1 MNEQPKPN
9 KKPFFYYAMIAMLIL
24 MLLNA
29 FVFPSLMTPRVTEVS
44 YDKFLDMLSGGQ
56 VTVVELQENERELY
70 FKAADENGAE
80 RIYSTGVFPDADL
93 QKRLSESGVTF
104 SAVAPQE
111 NSTLMNFLF
120 TWIFPTLILILPMV
134 LLWRMMQKRM
144 GDGSNMMSF
153 GMGKSNAK
161 MYVAAQTGKTFADV
175 AGQEEAKE
183 ALEEIVDFLHNPDK
197 YRSVGAVMPKGVL
210 LVGPP
215 GTGKTL
221 LAKAVAGEANVP
233 FFSIAGSEF
242 VEMFVGQG
250 AARVR
255 DLFKQAKEKAPCIVF
270 IDEIDTIGKKRDG
283 SGIAGNDE
291 REQTLNQLLSEM
303 DGFDGSSGVVILAAT
318 NRPETLDKALL
329 RPGRFDRRIGFR
341 DVKIE
346 KDRMLVNGMPVKLR
360 GACRH
365 DIHPTLGRTT
375 TAELDSLDV
384 ILFKR
389 SNMNFVRTS
398 HYPPTERFL
407 EYCDRYG
414 IYVESETAV
423 CFVDTYRQKNYA
435 PGKTQ
440 DSAEFTPR
448 YLSQCREM
456 VKSFRSHPSIL
467 FWSIGNE
474 SVYGTNFQQCWDWVK
489 ATDKTR
495 PVIFSYPGSVGEKKP
510 VYDIL
515 SMHYQDVNGNLNQ
528 WNRSTHGFQG
538 EGIPALFDEW
548 AHPACYTYATL
559 QEDPNIREFWGH
571 SIERMWSGLFDAP
584 GGLGGAIW
592 GYVDETFMLP
602 EPKVGTAFWKEFA
615 RTAKPEDYQGKC
627 VGYGEWGIVDVWR
640 REKPEFWATK
650 KAYSPV
656 RLMTTEVASFLSG
669 QRLLLPLYNRF
680 DHTDL
685 DEIKIRY
692 TYKGV
697 EKELP
702 APSIAPHQKG
712 LLVIPAEAWEEGE
725 LLSICFY
732 TATGE
737 LLDAEQVSLGSDY
750 HVRLADSEAS
760 PVNGVLQVEET
771 AGMMTIKGD
780 GFEIPFSKETGLIS
794 NATSKG
800 QVIIEKGPF
809 LHLDINLNHLTGAEV
824 RKSARKFLTSD
835 SDWKKQ
841 SLTYTR
847 KEGAV
852 EVALSGFYQDVQT
865 DILIRISPA
874 GEMNVSYVVA
884 GQPNGYLRETGLS
897 FYLPERLDYL
907 QWERKGMWSCYPEG
921 AFAGNTGET
930 SLYNPK
936 QVRYGENPAQPW
948 SADTHNYYYWADAG
962 ANCDCPLTQMAK
974 GMKENIYRY
983 TLSATG
989 VKAGLTVCSP
999 DASLACRTSKR
1010 GDGQLML
1017 YINNRWDYPEIA
1029 WGNYCKTLE
1038 AVPCYGEMKIRF

>member
-1 MNEQPKPN
+1 MKQIKTILFAFGCSFLLSGTKAFAQVERLPDEASYPVLQELAGVETPAVLLSGTWQFRYSPDSKWDKIQVPGEPAMQGYAIEHDKPFTYRKSFTVPADYAGKHTILRFDGVYSYARLFVNDTFVREHHGGFTRWDTDVTPFVRPGKKNEIRLEVTDRLDDISYASGYAHHPIGGILRDVTLFALPETCLYDFYAETHLDAAYEDAVLKIGYSSPVVGGAEVAYTLADPSGRRYPLAQSRFPLKEGGNMNELPVKNPLKWDAEHPN
-9 KKPFFYYAMIAMLIL
+9 LYTL
-24 MLLNA
+24 
-29 FVFPSLMTPRVTEVS
+29 TVT
-44 YDKFLDMLSGGQ
+44 LS
-56 VTVVELQENERELY
+56 
-70 FKAADENGAE
+70 K
-80 RIYSTGVFPDADL
+80 
-93 QKRLSESGVTF
+93 
-104 SAVAPQE
+104 
-111 NSTLMNFLF
+111 
-120 TWIFPTLILILPMV
+120 
-134 LLWRMMQKRM
+134 
-144 GDGSNMMSF
+144 DG
-153 GMGKSNAK
+153 
-161 MYVAAQTGKTFADV
+161 
-175 AGQEEAKE
+175 KE
-183 ALEEIVDFLHNPDK
+183 I
-197 YRSVGAVMPKGVL
+197 
-210 LVGPP
+210 
-215 GTGKTL
+215 
-221 LAKAVAGEANVP
+221 
-233 FFSIAGSEF
+233 
-242 VEMFVGQG
+242 
-250 AARVR
+250 
-255 DLFKQAKEKAPCIVF
+255 
-270 IDEIDTIGKKRDG
+270 
-283 SGIAGNDE
+283 
-291 REQTLNQLLSEM
+291 
-303 DGFDGSSGVVILAAT
+303 
-318 NRPETLDKALL
+318 
-329 RPGRFDRRIGFR
+329 GRFDRRIGFR

-495 PVIFSYPGSVGEKKP
+495 PVIFSYPGSVGEKEP

-584 GGLGGAIW
+584 GGLGGALW

-669 QRLLLPLYNRF
+669 QRLLLPLYNCF

-760 PVNGVLQVEET
+760 PVNGVLLVEET

-780 GFEIPFSKETGLIS
+780 GFEIPFSKETGLIC

-948 SADTHNYYYWADAG
+948 LADTHNYYYWADAG
-962 ANCDCPLTQMAK
+962 TNCDRPLTQMAK

-989 VKAGLTVCSP
+989 GGAGLTVCSS

>member
-1 MNEQPKPN
+1 MKQIKTILFAFGCSFLLSGTKAFAQVERLPDEASYPVLQELAGVETPAVLLSGTWQFRYSPDSKWDKIQVPGEPAMQGYAIEHDKPFTYRKSFTVPADYAGKHTILRFDGVYSYARLFVNDTFVREHHGGFTRWDTDITPFVRPGKKNEIRLEVTDRLDDISYASGYAHHPIGGILRDVTLFVLPETCLYDFYAETHLDAAYEDAVLKIGYSSPVAGGAEVAYTLTDPSGRRYPLAQSRFPLEECGNMNELPVKNPLKWDAEHPN
-9 KKPFFYYAMIAMLIL
+9 LYTLTI
-24 MLLNA
+24 
-29 FVFPSLMTPRVTEVS
+29 T
-44 YDKFLDMLSGGQ
+44 LS
-56 VTVVELQENERELY
+56 
-70 FKAADENGAE
+70 K
-80 RIYSTGVFPDADL
+80 
-93 QKRLSESGVTF
+93 
-104 SAVAPQE
+104 
-111 NSTLMNFLF
+111 
-120 TWIFPTLILILPMV
+120 
-134 LLWRMMQKRM
+134 
-144 GDGSNMMSF
+144 DG
-153 GMGKSNAK
+153 
-161 MYVAAQTGKTFADV
+161 
-175 AGQEEAKE
+175 KE
-183 ALEEIVDFLHNPDK
+183 I
-197 YRSVGAVMPKGVL
+197 
-210 LVGPP
+210 
-215 GTGKTL
+215 
-221 LAKAVAGEANVP
+221 
-233 FFSIAGSEF
+233 
-242 VEMFVGQG
+242 
-250 AARVR
+250 
-255 DLFKQAKEKAPCIVF
+255 
-270 IDEIDTIGKKRDG
+270 
-283 SGIAGNDE
+283 
-291 REQTLNQLLSEM
+291 
-303 DGFDGSSGVVILAAT
+303 
-318 NRPETLDKALL
+318 
-329 RPGRFDRRIGFR
+329 GRFDCRIGFR

-495 PVIFSYPGSVGEKKP
+495 PVIFSYPGSVGEKEP

-760 PVNGVLQVEET
+760 PVNGVLLVEET

-780 GFEIPFSKETGLIS
+780 GFEIPFSKETGLIC

-948 SADTHNYYYWADAG
+948 LADTHNYYYWADAG
-962 ANCDCPLTQMAK
+962 TNCDRPLTQMAK

-989 VKAGLTVCSP
+989 GGAGLTVCSS

-1038 AVPCYGEMKIRF
+1038 VVPCYGEMKIRF

>member
-1 MNEQPKPN
+1 MKQIKIILFAFGCSLLLSGTKAFAQVERLPDEASYPVLQELAGVETPAVLLSGTWQFRYSPDSKWDKIQVPGEPAMQGYAIEHDKPFTYRKSFTVPADYAGKHTILRFDGVYSHARLFVNGTFVREHHGGFTRWETDVTPFVRPGKKNEIRLEVTDRLDDISYASGYAHHPIGGILRDVTLFALPETCLYDFYAETHLDAAYEDAVLKIGYSSPVAGGAEVAYTLTDPSGRRYPLVQSRFPLEEGGNMNELPVKNPLKWDAEHPN
-9 KKPFFYYAMIAMLIL
+9 LYTLTI
-24 MLLNA
+24 
-29 FVFPSLMTPRVTEVS
+29 T
-44 YDKFLDMLSGGQ
+44 LS
-56 VTVVELQENERELY
+56 
-70 FKAADENGAE
+70 K
-80 RIYSTGVFPDADL
+80 
-93 QKRLSESGVTF
+93 
-104 SAVAPQE
+104 
-111 NSTLMNFLF
+111 
-120 TWIFPTLILILPMV
+120 
-134 LLWRMMQKRM
+134 
-144 GDGSNMMSF
+144 DG
-153 GMGKSNAK
+153 
-161 MYVAAQTGKTFADV
+161 
-175 AGQEEAKE
+175 KE
-183 ALEEIVDFLHNPDK
+183 I
-197 YRSVGAVMPKGVL
+197 
-210 LVGPP
+210 
-215 GTGKTL
+215 
-221 LAKAVAGEANVP
+221 
-233 FFSIAGSEF
+233 
-242 VEMFVGQG
+242 
-250 AARVR
+250 
-255 DLFKQAKEKAPCIVF
+255 
-270 IDEIDTIGKKRDG
+270 
-283 SGIAGNDE
+283 
-291 REQTLNQLLSEM
+291 
-303 DGFDGSSGVVILAAT
+303 
-318 NRPETLDKALL
+318 
-329 RPGRFDRRIGFR
+329 GRFDRRIGFR

-346 KDRMLVNGMPVKLR
+346 TDRMLVNGMPVKLR

-571 SIERMWSGLFDAP
+571 SIEKMWSGLFEAP

>member
-1 MNEQPKPN
+1 MKQIKTILFAFGCSLLLSGTKAFAQVERLPDEASYPVLQELAGVETPAVLLSGTWQFRYSPDSKWDKIQVPGEPAMQGYAIEHDKPFTYRKSFTVPADYAGKHTILRFDGVYSYARLFVNDTFVREHHGGFTRWETDVTPFVRPGKKNEIRLEVTDRLDDISYASGYAHHPIGGILRDVTLFALPETCLYDFYAETHLDAAYEDAVLKIGYSSPVAGGAEVAYTLTDPSGRRYPLAQSRFPLEEGGNMNELPVKNPLKWDAEHPN
-9 KKPFFYYAMIAMLIL
+9 LYTLTI
-24 MLLNA
+24 
-29 FVFPSLMTPRVTEVS
+29 T
-44 YDKFLDMLSGGQ
+44 LS
-56 VTVVELQENERELY
+56 
-70 FKAADENGAE
+70 K
-80 RIYSTGVFPDADL
+80 
-93 QKRLSESGVTF
+93 
-104 SAVAPQE
+104 
-111 NSTLMNFLF
+111 
-120 TWIFPTLILILPMV
+120 
-134 LLWRMMQKRM
+134 
-144 GDGSNMMSF
+144 DG
-153 GMGKSNAK
+153 
-161 MYVAAQTGKTFADV
+161 
-175 AGQEEAKE
+175 KE
-183 ALEEIVDFLHNPDK
+183 I
-197 YRSVGAVMPKGVL
+197 
-210 LVGPP
+210 
-215 GTGKTL
+215 
-221 LAKAVAGEANVP
+221 
-233 FFSIAGSEF
+233 
-242 VEMFVGQG
+242 
-250 AARVR
+250 
-255 DLFKQAKEKAPCIVF
+255 
-270 IDEIDTIGKKRDG
+270 
-283 SGIAGNDE
+283 
-291 REQTLNQLLSEM
+291 
-303 DGFDGSSGVVILAAT
+303 
-318 NRPETLDKALL
+318 
-329 RPGRFDRRIGFR
+329 GRFDRRIGFR

-495 PVIFSYPGSVGEKKP
+495 PVIFSYPGSVGEKEP

-962 ANCDCPLTQMAK
+962 ANCDRPLTQMAK

>member
-1 MNEQPKPN
+1 MKQIKIILFAFGCSLLLSGTKAFAQIERLPDEASYPVLQELAGVETPAVLLSGTWQFRYSPDSKWDKIQVPGEPAMQGYAIEHDKPFTYRKSFTVPVDYAGKHTILRFDGVYSHARLFVNGTFVREHHGGFTRWETDVTPFVRPGKKNEIRLEVTDRLDDISYASGYAHHPIGGILRDVTLFALPETCLYDFYAETHLDAAYEDAVLKIGYSSPVAGGAEVAYTLTEPSGRHYLLAQSRFPLEEGGNMNELPVKNPLKWDAEHPN
-9 KKPFFYYAMIAMLIL
+9 LYTL
-24 MLLNA
+24 
-29 FVFPSLMTPRVTEVS
+29 TVT
-44 YDKFLDMLSGGQ
+44 LS
-56 VTVVELQENERELY
+56 
-70 FKAADENGAE
+70 K
-80 RIYSTGVFPDADL
+80 
-93 QKRLSESGVTF
+93 
-104 SAVAPQE
+104 
-111 NSTLMNFLF
+111 
-120 TWIFPTLILILPMV
+120 
-134 LLWRMMQKRM
+134 
-144 GDGSNMMSF
+144 DG
-153 GMGKSNAK
+153 
-161 MYVAAQTGKTFADV
+161 
-175 AGQEEAKE
+175 KE
-183 ALEEIVDFLHNPDK
+183 I
-197 YRSVGAVMPKGVL
+197 
-210 LVGPP
+210 
-215 GTGKTL
+215 
-221 LAKAVAGEANVP
+221 
-233 FFSIAGSEF
+233 
-242 VEMFVGQG
+242 
-250 AARVR
+250 
-255 DLFKQAKEKAPCIVF
+255 
-270 IDEIDTIGKKRDG
+270 
-283 SGIAGNDE
+283 
-291 REQTLNQLLSEM
+291 
-303 DGFDGSSGVVILAAT
+303 
-318 NRPETLDKALL
+318 
-329 RPGRFDRRIGFR
+329 GRFDRRIGFR

-528 WNRSTHGFQG
+528 WNRSTRGFQG

-559 QEDPNIREFWGH
+559 QEDPNIREF
-571 SIERMWSGLFDAP
+571 
-584 GGLGGAIW
+584 W

-760 PVNGVLQVEET
+760 PVNGVLLVEET

-780 GFEIPFSKETGLIS
+780 GFEIPFSKETGLIC

-948 SADTHNYYYWADAG
+948 LADTHNYYYWADAG
-962 ANCDCPLTQMAK
+962 TNCDRPLTQMAK

-989 VKAGLTVCSP
+989 GGAGLTVCSS

-1029 WGNYCKTLE
+1029 WGN
-1038 AVPCYGEMKIRF
+1038 

>member
-1 MNEQPKPN
+1 MKQIKTILFAFGCSFLLSGTKAFAQIERLPDEASYPVLQELAGVETPAVLLSGTWQFQYSPDSKWDKIQVPGEPAMQGYAIEHDKPFTYRKSFTVPADYAGKHTILRFDGVYSHARLFVNGTFVREHHGGFTRWETDVTPFVRPGKKNEIRLEVTDRLDDISYASGYAHHPIGGILRDVTLFALPETCLYDFYAETHLDAAYEDAVLKIGYSSPVAGGAEVAYTLTEPSGRRYPLVQSRFPLEEGGNMNELPVKNPLKWDAEHPN
-9 KKPFFYYAMIAMLIL
+9 LYTLTI
-24 MLLNA
+24 
-29 FVFPSLMTPRVTEVS
+29 T
-44 YDKFLDMLSGGQ
+44 LS
-56 VTVVELQENERELY
+56 
-70 FKAADENGAE
+70 K
-80 RIYSTGVFPDADL
+80 
-93 QKRLSESGVTF
+93 
-104 SAVAPQE
+104 
-111 NSTLMNFLF
+111 
-120 TWIFPTLILILPMV
+120 
-134 LLWRMMQKRM
+134 
-144 GDGSNMMSF
+144 DG
-153 GMGKSNAK
+153 
-161 MYVAAQTGKTFADV
+161 
-175 AGQEEAKE
+175 KE
-183 ALEEIVDFLHNPDK
+183 I
-197 YRSVGAVMPKGVL
+197 
-210 LVGPP
+210 
-215 GTGKTL
+215 
-221 LAKAVAGEANVP
+221 
-233 FFSIAGSEF
+233 
-242 VEMFVGQG
+242 
-250 AARVR
+250 
-255 DLFKQAKEKAPCIVF
+255 
-270 IDEIDTIGKKRDG
+270 
-283 SGIAGNDE
+283 
-291 REQTLNQLLSEM
+291 
-303 DGFDGSSGVVILAAT
+303 
-318 NRPETLDKALL
+318 
-329 RPGRFDRRIGFR
+329 GRFDRRIGFR

-365 DIHPTLGRTT
+365 DIHPTLGRT

-989 VKAGLTVCSP
+989 GGAGLTVCSP

>member
-1 MNEQPKPN
+1 MKQIKTILFAFGCSFLLSGTKAFAQIERLPDEASYPVLQELAGVETPAVLLSGTWQFQYSPDSKWDKIQVPGEPAMQGYAIEHDKPFTYRKSFTVPADYAGKHTILRFDGVYSHARLFVNGTFVREHHGGFTRWETDVTPFVRPGKKNEIRLEVTDRLDDISYASGYAHHPIGGILRDVTLFALPETCLYDFYAETHLDAAYEDAVLKIGYSSPVAGGAEVAYTLTEPSGRRYPLVQSRFPLEEGGNMNELPVKNPLKWDAEHPN
-9 KKPFFYYAMIAMLIL
+9 LYTLTI
-24 MLLNA
+24 
-29 FVFPSLMTPRVTEVS
+29 T
-44 YDKFLDMLSGGQ
+44 LS
-56 VTVVELQENERELY
+56 
-70 FKAADENGAE
+70 K
-80 RIYSTGVFPDADL
+80 
-93 QKRLSESGVTF
+93 
-104 SAVAPQE
+104 
-111 NSTLMNFLF
+111 
-120 TWIFPTLILILPMV
+120 
-134 LLWRMMQKRM
+134 
-144 GDGSNMMSF
+144 DG
-153 GMGKSNAK
+153 K
-161 MYVAAQTGKTFADV
+161 
-175 AGQEEAKE
+175 
-183 ALEEIVDFLHNPDK
+183 EIV
-197 YRSVGAVMPKGVL
+197 
-210 LVGPP
+210 
-215 GTGKTL
+215 
-221 LAKAVAGEANVP
+221 
-233 FFSIAGSEF
+233 
-242 VEMFVGQG
+242 
-250 AARVR
+250 
-255 DLFKQAKEKAPCIVF
+255 
-270 IDEIDTIGKKRDG
+270 
-283 SGIAGNDE
+283 
-291 REQTLNQLLSEM
+291 
-303 DGFDGSSGVVILAAT
+303 
-318 NRPETLDKALL
+318 
-329 RPGRFDRRIGFR
+329 RFDRRIGFR

>member
-1 MNEQPKPN
+1 MKQIKIILFAFGCSLLLSGTKAFAQIERLPDEASYPVLQELAGVETPAVLLSGTWQFRYSPDSKWDKIQVPGEPAMQGYAIEHDKPFTYRKSFTVPVDYAGKHTILRFDGVYSHARLFVNGTFVREHHGGFTRWETDVTPFVRPGKKNEIRLEVTDRLDDISYASGYAHHPIGGILRDVTLFALPETCLYDFYAETHLDAAYEDAVLKIGYSSPVAGGAEVAYTLTEPSGRHYLLAQSRFPLEEGGNMNELPVKNPLKWDAEHPN
-9 KKPFFYYAMIAMLIL
+9 LYTL
-24 MLLNA
+24 
-29 FVFPSLMTPRVTEVS
+29 TVT
-44 YDKFLDMLSGGQ
+44 LS
-56 VTVVELQENERELY
+56 
-70 FKAADENGAE
+70 K
-80 RIYSTGVFPDADL
+80 
-93 QKRLSESGVTF
+93 
-104 SAVAPQE
+104 
-111 NSTLMNFLF
+111 
-120 TWIFPTLILILPMV
+120 
-134 LLWRMMQKRM
+134 
-144 GDGSNMMSF
+144 DG
-153 GMGKSNAK
+153 
-161 MYVAAQTGKTFADV
+161 
-175 AGQEEAKE
+175 KE
-183 ALEEIVDFLHNPDK
+183 I
-197 YRSVGAVMPKGVL
+197 
-210 LVGPP
+210 
-215 GTGKTL
+215 
-221 LAKAVAGEANVP
+221 
-233 FFSIAGSEF
+233 
-242 VEMFVGQG
+242 
-250 AARVR
+250 
-255 DLFKQAKEKAPCIVF
+255 
-270 IDEIDTIGKKRDG
+270 
-283 SGIAGNDE
+283 
-291 REQTLNQLLSEM
+291 
-303 DGFDGSSGVVILAAT
+303 
-318 NRPETLDKALL
+318 
-329 RPGRFDRRIGFR
+329 GRFDRRIGFR

-528 WNRSTHGFQG
+528 WNRSTRGFQG

-760 PVNGVLQVEET
+760 PVNGVLLVEET

-780 GFEIPFSKETGLIS
+780 GFEIPFSKETGLIC

-962 ANCDCPLTQMAK
+962 TNCDRPLTQMAK

>member
-1 MNEQPKPN
+1 MKQIKIILFAFGCSLLLSGTKAFAQIERLPDEASYPVLQELAGVETPAVLLSGTWQFRYSPDSKWDKIQVPGEPAMQGYAIEHDKPFTYRKSFTVPADYAGKHTILRFDGVYSHARLFVNGTFVREHHGGFTRWETDVTPFVRPGKKNEIRLEVTDRLDDISYASGYAHHPIGGILRDVTLFALPETCLYDFYAETHLDAAYEDAVLKIGYSSPVAGGAEVAYTLTEPSGRHYLLAQSRFPLEEGGNMNELPVKNPLKWDAEHPN
-9 KKPFFYYAMIAMLIL
+9 LYTL
-24 MLLNA
+24 
-29 FVFPSLMTPRVTEVS
+29 TVT
-44 YDKFLDMLSGGQ
+44 LS
-56 VTVVELQENERELY
+56 
-70 FKAADENGAE
+70 K
-80 RIYSTGVFPDADL
+80 
-93 QKRLSESGVTF
+93 
-104 SAVAPQE
+104 
-111 NSTLMNFLF
+111 
-120 TWIFPTLILILPMV
+120 
-134 LLWRMMQKRM
+134 
-144 GDGSNMMSF
+144 DG
-153 GMGKSNAK
+153 
-161 MYVAAQTGKTFADV
+161 
-175 AGQEEAKE
+175 KE
-183 ALEEIVDFLHNPDK
+183 I
-197 YRSVGAVMPKGVL
+197 
-210 LVGPP
+210 
-215 GTGKTL
+215 
-221 LAKAVAGEANVP
+221 
-233 FFSIAGSEF
+233 
-242 VEMFVGQG
+242 
-250 AARVR
+250 
-255 DLFKQAKEKAPCIVF
+255 
-270 IDEIDTIGKKRDG
+270 
-283 SGIAGNDE
+283 
-291 REQTLNQLLSEM
+291 
-303 DGFDGSSGVVILAAT
+303 
-318 NRPETLDKALL
+318 
-329 RPGRFDRRIGFR
+329 GRFDRRIGFR

-962 ANCDCPLTQMAK
+962 ANCDRPLTQMAK

>member
-1 MNEQPKPN
+1 MKQIKTILFAFGCSFLLSGTKAFAQVERLPDEASYPVLQELAGVETPAVLLSGTWQFRYSPDSKWDKIQVPGEPAMQGYAIEHDKPFTYRKSFTVPADYAGKHTILRFDGVYSYARLFVNDTFVREHHGGFTRWDTDVTPFVRPGKKNEIRLEVTDRLDDISYASGYAHHPIGGILRDVTLFALPETCLYDFYAETHLDAAYEDAVLKIGYSSPVVGGAEVAYTLADPSGRRYPLAQSRFPLKEGGNMNELPVKNPLKWDAEHPN
-9 KKPFFYYAMIAMLIL
+9 LYTL
-24 MLLNA
+24 
-29 FVFPSLMTPRVTEVS
+29 TVT
-44 YDKFLDMLSGGQ
+44 LS
-56 VTVVELQENERELY
+56 
-70 FKAADENGAE
+70 K
-80 RIYSTGVFPDADL
+80 
-93 QKRLSESGVTF
+93 
-104 SAVAPQE
+104 
-111 NSTLMNFLF
+111 
-120 TWIFPTLILILPMV
+120 
-134 LLWRMMQKRM
+134 
-144 GDGSNMMSF
+144 DG
-153 GMGKSNAK
+153 
-161 MYVAAQTGKTFADV
+161 
-175 AGQEEAKE
+175 KE
-183 ALEEIVDFLHNPDK
+183 I
-197 YRSVGAVMPKGVL
+197 
-210 LVGPP
+210 
-215 GTGKTL
+215 
-221 LAKAVAGEANVP
+221 
-233 FFSIAGSEF
+233 
-242 VEMFVGQG
+242 
-250 AARVR
+250 
-255 DLFKQAKEKAPCIVF
+255 
-270 IDEIDTIGKKRDG
+270 
-283 SGIAGNDE
+283 
-291 REQTLNQLLSEM
+291 
-303 DGFDGSSGVVILAAT
+303 
-318 NRPETLDKALL
+318 
-329 RPGRFDRRIGFR
+329 GRFDRRIGFR

-495 PVIFSYPGSVGEKKP
+495 PVIFSYPGSVGEKEP

-669 QRLLLPLYNRF
+669 HRLLLPLYNCF

-760 PVNGVLQVEET
+760 PVNGVLLVEET

-780 GFEIPFSKETGLIS
+780 GFEIPFSKETGLIC

-948 SADTHNYYYWADAG
+948 LADTHNYYYWADAG
-962 ANCDCPLTQMAK
+962 TNCDRPLTQMAK

-989 VKAGLTVCSP
+989 GGAGLTVCSS

-1038 AVPCYGEMKIRF
+1038 VVPCYGEMKIRF

>member
-1 MNEQPKPN
+1 MKQIKTILFAFGCSFLLSGTKAFAQVERLPDEASYPVLQELAGVETPAVLLSGTWQFRYSPDSKWDKIQVPGEPAMQGYAIEHDKPFTYRKSFTVPADYAGKHTILRFDGVYSYARLFVNDTFVREHHGGFTRWDTDVTPFVRPGKKNEIRLEVTDRLDDISYASGYAHHPIGGILRDVTLFALPETCLYDFYAETHLDAAYEDAVLKIGYSSPVVGGAEVAYTLADPSGRRYPLAQSRFPLKEGGNMNELPVKNPLKWDAEHPN
-9 KKPFFYYAMIAMLIL
+9 LYTL
-24 MLLNA
+24 
-29 FVFPSLMTPRVTEVS
+29 TVT
-44 YDKFLDMLSGGQ
+44 LS
-56 VTVVELQENERELY
+56 
-70 FKAADENGAE
+70 K
-80 RIYSTGVFPDADL
+80 
-93 QKRLSESGVTF
+93 
-104 SAVAPQE
+104 
-111 NSTLMNFLF
+111 
-120 TWIFPTLILILPMV
+120 
-134 LLWRMMQKRM
+134 
-144 GDGSNMMSF
+144 DG
-153 GMGKSNAK
+153 
-161 MYVAAQTGKTFADV
+161 
-175 AGQEEAKE
+175 KE
-183 ALEEIVDFLHNPDK
+183 I
-197 YRSVGAVMPKGVL
+197 
-210 LVGPP
+210 
-215 GTGKTL
+215 
-221 LAKAVAGEANVP
+221 
-233 FFSIAGSEF
+233 
-242 VEMFVGQG
+242 
-250 AARVR
+250 
-255 DLFKQAKEKAPCIVF
+255 
-270 IDEIDTIGKKRDG
+270 
-283 SGIAGNDE
+283 
-291 REQTLNQLLSEM
+291 
-303 DGFDGSSGVVILAAT
+303 
-318 NRPETLDKALL
+318 
-329 RPGRFDRRIGFR
+329 GRFDRRIGFR

-440 DSAEFTPR
+440 DSAEFTLR

-495 PVIFSYPGSVGEKKP
+495 PVIFSYPGSVGEKEP

-669 QRLLLPLYNRF
+669 QRLLLPLYNCF

-780 GFEIPFSKETGLIS
+780 GFEIPFSKETGLIC

-948 SADTHNYYYWADAG
+948 LADTHNYYYWADAG
-962 ANCDCPLTQMAK
+962 TNCDRPLTQMAK

-989 VKAGLTVCSP
+989 GGAGLTVCSS

-1038 AVPCYGEMKIRF
+1038 VVPCYGEMKIRF

>member
-1 MNEQPKPN
+1 MKQIKTILFAFGCSLLLSGTKAFAQIGRLPDEASYPVLQELAGVETPAVLLSGTWQFRYSPDSKWDKIQVPGEPAMQGYAIEHDKPFTYRKSFTVPADYAGKHTILRFDGVYSHARLFVNGTFVREHHGGFTRWDTDVTPFVRPGKKNEIRLEVTDRLDDISYASGYAHHPIGGILRDVTLFALPETCLYDFYAETHLDAAYEDAVLKIGYSSPVIGGAEVAYTLADPSGRRYPLAQSRFPLKEGGNMNELPVKNPLKWDAEHPN
-9 KKPFFYYAMIAMLIL
+9 LYTL
-24 MLLNA
+24 
-29 FVFPSLMTPRVTEVS
+29 TVT
-44 YDKFLDMLSGGQ
+44 LS
-56 VTVVELQENERELY
+56 
-70 FKAADENGAE
+70 K
-80 RIYSTGVFPDADL
+80 
-93 QKRLSESGVTF
+93 
-104 SAVAPQE
+104 
-111 NSTLMNFLF
+111 
-120 TWIFPTLILILPMV
+120 
-134 LLWRMMQKRM
+134 
-144 GDGSNMMSF
+144 DG
-153 GMGKSNAK
+153 
-161 MYVAAQTGKTFADV
+161 
-175 AGQEEAKE
+175 KE
-183 ALEEIVDFLHNPDK
+183 I
-197 YRSVGAVMPKGVL
+197 
-210 LVGPP
+210 
-215 GTGKTL
+215 
-221 LAKAVAGEANVP
+221 
-233 FFSIAGSEF
+233 
-242 VEMFVGQG
+242 
-250 AARVR
+250 
-255 DLFKQAKEKAPCIVF
+255 
-270 IDEIDTIGKKRDG
+270 
-283 SGIAGNDE
+283 
-291 REQTLNQLLSEM
+291 
-303 DGFDGSSGVVILAAT
+303 
-318 NRPETLDKALL
+318 
-329 RPGRFDRRIGFR
+329 GRFDRRIGFR

-495 PVIFSYPGSVGEKKP
+495 PVIFSYPGSVGEKEP

-528 WNRSTHGFQG
+528 WNRSTRGFQG

-685 DEIKIRY
+685 NEIEARY
-692 TYKGV
+692 IYKGE
-697 EKELP
+697 EKKLSLP
-702 APSIAPHQKG
+702 SVAPHQKG
-712 LLVIPAEAWEEGE
+712 LLTIPAEAWNANEP
-725 LLSICFY
+725 LLVSFY

-737 LLDAEQVSLGSDY
+737 LIDREQVRLGNEPVHLLDARREQPLD
-750 HVRLADSEAS
+750 
-760 PVNGVLQVEET
+760 VEET
-771 AGMMTIKGD
+771 AELICIKGTD
-780 GFEIPFSKETGLIS
+780 FEIPFSKETGLIC

-800 QVIIEKGPF
+800 QVVIEKGPF

-847 KEGAV
+847 KEGTV
-852 EVALSGFYQDVQT
+852 EVALSGSYKDVQT

-907 QWERKGMWSCYPEG
+907 QWERKGMWSYYPEG

-948 SADTHNYYYWADAG
+948 SSDTHNYYYWA
-962 ANCDCPLTQMAK
+962 QS
-974 GMKENIYRY
+974 E
-983 TLSATG
+983 
-989 VKAGLTVCSP
+989 
-999 DASLACRTSKR
+999 
-1010 GDGQLML
+1010 
-1017 YINNRWDYPEIA
+1017 
-1029 WGNYCKTLE
+1029 
-1038 AVPCYGEMKIRF
+1038 

>member
-1 MNEQPKPN
+1 MKQIKIILFAFGCSLLLSGTKAFAQVERLPDEASYPVLQELAGVETPAVLLSGTWQFRYSPDSKWDKIQVPGEPAMQGYAIEHDKPFTYRKSFTVPADYAGKHTILRFDGVYSHARLFVNGTFVREHHGGFTRWETDVTPFVRPGKKNEIRLEVTDRLDDISYASGYAHHPIGGILRDVTLFALPETCLYDFYAETHLDAAYEDAVLKIGYSSPVAGGAEVAYTLTDPSGRRYPLAQSRFPLEEGGNMNELPVKNPLKWDAEHPN
-9 KKPFFYYAMIAMLIL
+9 LYTLTI
-24 MLLNA
+24 
-29 FVFPSLMTPRVTEVS
+29 T
-44 YDKFLDMLSGGQ
+44 LS
-56 VTVVELQENERELY
+56 
-70 FKAADENGAE
+70 K
-80 RIYSTGVFPDADL
+80 
-93 QKRLSESGVTF
+93 
-104 SAVAPQE
+104 
-111 NSTLMNFLF
+111 
-120 TWIFPTLILILPMV
+120 
-134 LLWRMMQKRM
+134 
-144 GDGSNMMSF
+144 DG
-153 GMGKSNAK
+153 
-161 MYVAAQTGKTFADV
+161 
-175 AGQEEAKE
+175 KE
-183 ALEEIVDFLHNPDK
+183 I
-197 YRSVGAVMPKGVL
+197 
-210 LVGPP
+210 
-215 GTGKTL
+215 
-221 LAKAVAGEANVP
+221 
-233 FFSIAGSEF
+233 
-242 VEMFVGQG
+242 
-250 AARVR
+250 
-255 DLFKQAKEKAPCIVF
+255 
-270 IDEIDTIGKKRDG
+270 
-283 SGIAGNDE
+283 
-291 REQTLNQLLSEM
+291 
-303 DGFDGSSGVVILAAT
+303 
-318 NRPETLDKALL
+318 
-329 RPGRFDRRIGFR
+329 GRFDRRIGFR

-528 WNRSTHGFQG
+528 WNRSTRGFQG

-571 SIERMWSGLFDAP
+571 SIEKMWSGLFEAP

-592 GYVDETFMLP
+592 GYVHETFMLP
-602 EPKVGTAFWKEFA
+602 EPKVGTAYWKEFA

-669 QRLLLPLYNRF
+669 QRLLLPLYKRF

-847 KEGAV
+847 KEGTV

-874 GEMNVSYVVA
+874 GEMNVSYVVV

-962 ANCDCPLTQMAK
+962 ANCDRPLTQMAK

>member
-1 MNEQPKPN
+1 MKQIKTILFAFGCSFLLSGTKAFAQVERLPDEASYPVLQELAGVETPAVLLSGTWQFRYSPDSKWDKIQVPGEPAMQGYAIEHDKPFTYRKSFTVPADYAGKHTILRFDGVYSYARLFVNDTFVREHHGGFTRWDTDITPFVRPGKKNEIRLEVTDRLDDISYASGYAHHPIGGILRDVTLFALPETCLYDFYAETHLDAAYEDAVLKIGYSSPVAGGAEVAYTLTDPSGRRYPLAQSRFPLKEGGNMNELPVKNPLKWDAEHPN
-9 KKPFFYYAMIAMLIL
+9 LYTLTI
-24 MLLNA
+24 
-29 FVFPSLMTPRVTEVS
+29 T
-44 YDKFLDMLSGGQ
+44 LS
-56 VTVVELQENERELY
+56 
-70 FKAADENGAE
+70 K
-80 RIYSTGVFPDADL
+80 
-93 QKRLSESGVTF
+93 
-104 SAVAPQE
+104 
-111 NSTLMNFLF
+111 
-120 TWIFPTLILILPMV
+120 
-134 LLWRMMQKRM
+134 
-144 GDGSNMMSF
+144 DG
-153 GMGKSNAK
+153 
-161 MYVAAQTGKTFADV
+161 
-175 AGQEEAKE
+175 KE
-183 ALEEIVDFLHNPDK
+183 I
-197 YRSVGAVMPKGVL
+197 
-210 LVGPP
+210 
-215 GTGKTL
+215 
-221 LAKAVAGEANVP
+221 
-233 FFSIAGSEF
+233 
-242 VEMFVGQG
+242 
-250 AARVR
+250 
-255 DLFKQAKEKAPCIVF
+255 
-270 IDEIDTIGKKRDG
+270 
-283 SGIAGNDE
+283 
-291 REQTLNQLLSEM
+291 
-303 DGFDGSSGVVILAAT
+303 
-318 NRPETLDKALL
+318 
-329 RPGRFDRRIGFR
+329 GRFDCRIGFR

-495 PVIFSYPGSVGEKKP
+495 PVIFSYPGSVGEKEP

-515 SMHYQDVNGNLNQ
+515 SMHYQDINGNLNQ
-528 WNRSTHGFQG
+528 WNRSTRGFQG

-712 LLVIPAEAWEEGE
+712 LLVIPAETWEEGE

-962 ANCDCPLTQMAK
+962 ANCDRPLTQMAK

-989 VKAGLTVCSP
+989 GGAGLTVCSS

>member
-1 MNEQPKPN
+1 MKQIKIILFAFGCSLLLSGTKAFAQVERLPDEASYPVLQELAGVETPTVLLSGTWQFRYSPDSKWDKIQVPGEPAMQGYAIEHDKPFTYRKSFTVPADYAGKHTILRFDGVYSHARLFVNGTFVREHHGGFTRWETDVTPFVRPGKKNEIRLEVTDRLDDISYASGYAHHPIGGILRDVTLFALPETCLYDFYAETHLDAAYEDAVLKIGYSSPVAGGAEVAYTLTDPSGRRYPLAQSRFPLEEGGNMNELPVKNPLKWDAEHPN
-9 KKPFFYYAMIAMLIL
+9 LYTLTI
-24 MLLNA
+24 
-29 FVFPSLMTPRVTEVS
+29 T
-44 YDKFLDMLSGGQ
+44 LS
-56 VTVVELQENERELY
+56 
-70 FKAADENGAE
+70 K
-80 RIYSTGVFPDADL
+80 
-93 QKRLSESGVTF
+93 
-104 SAVAPQE
+104 
-111 NSTLMNFLF
+111 
-120 TWIFPTLILILPMV
+120 
-134 LLWRMMQKRM
+134 
-144 GDGSNMMSF
+144 DG
-153 GMGKSNAK
+153 
-161 MYVAAQTGKTFADV
+161 
-175 AGQEEAKE
+175 KE
-183 ALEEIVDFLHNPDK
+183 I
-197 YRSVGAVMPKGVL
+197 
-210 LVGPP
+210 
-215 GTGKTL
+215 
-221 LAKAVAGEANVP
+221 
-233 FFSIAGSEF
+233 
-242 VEMFVGQG
+242 
-250 AARVR
+250 
-255 DLFKQAKEKAPCIVF
+255 
-270 IDEIDTIGKKRDG
+270 
-283 SGIAGNDE
+283 
-291 REQTLNQLLSEM
+291 
-303 DGFDGSSGVVILAAT
+303 
-318 NRPETLDKALL
+318 
-329 RPGRFDRRIGFR
+329 GRFDRRIGFR

-571 SIERMWSGLFDAP
+571 SIEKMWSGLFEAP

-874 GEMNVSYVVA
+874 GEMNVSYVVV

>member
-1 MNEQPKPN
+1 MKQIKTILFAFGCSLLLSGTKAFAQVERLPDEASYPVLQELAGVETPAVLLSGTWQFRYSPDSKWDKIQVPGEPAMQGYAIEHDKPFTYRKSFTVPADYAGKHTILRFDGVYSYARLFVNDTFVREHHGGFTRWETDVTPFVRPGKKNEIRLEVTDRLDDISYASGYAHHPIGGILRDVTLFALPETCLYDFYAETHLDAAYEDAVLKIGYSSPVAGGAEVAYTLTDPSGRRYPLVQSRFPLEEGGNMNELPVKNPLKWDAEHPN
-9 KKPFFYYAMIAMLIL
+9 LYTLTI
-24 MLLNA
+24 
-29 FVFPSLMTPRVTEVS
+29 T
-44 YDKFLDMLSGGQ
+44 LS
-56 VTVVELQENERELY
+56 
-70 FKAADENGAE
+70 K
-80 RIYSTGVFPDADL
+80 
-93 QKRLSESGVTF
+93 
-104 SAVAPQE
+104 
-111 NSTLMNFLF
+111 
-120 TWIFPTLILILPMV
+120 
-134 LLWRMMQKRM
+134 
-144 GDGSNMMSF
+144 DG
-153 GMGKSNAK
+153 
-161 MYVAAQTGKTFADV
+161 
-175 AGQEEAKE
+175 KE
-183 ALEEIVDFLHNPDK
+183 I
-197 YRSVGAVMPKGVL
+197 
-210 LVGPP
+210 
-215 GTGKTL
+215 
-221 LAKAVAGEANVP
+221 
-233 FFSIAGSEF
+233 
-242 VEMFVGQG
+242 
-250 AARVR
+250 
-255 DLFKQAKEKAPCIVF
+255 
-270 IDEIDTIGKKRDG
+270 
-283 SGIAGNDE
+283 
-291 REQTLNQLLSEM
+291 
-303 DGFDGSSGVVILAAT
+303 
-318 NRPETLDKALL
+318 
-329 RPGRFDRRIGFR
+329 GRFDRRIGFR

-528 WNRSTHGFQG
+528 WNRSTRGFQG
-538 EGIPALFDEW
+538 GGIPALFDEW

-571 SIERMWSGLFDAP
+571 SLEKMWSGLFDAP

-824 RKSARKFLTSD
+824 RKSARKFLASD

-847 KEGAV
+847 KEGTV

-962 ANCDCPLTQMAK
+962 ANCDRPLTQMAK

-989 VKAGLTVCSP
+989 GGAGLTVCSP

>member
-1 MNEQPKPN
+1 MKQIKIILFAFGCSLLLSGTKAFAQIERLPDEASYPVLQELAGVETPAVLLSGTWQFRYSPDSKWDKIQVPGEPAMQGYAIEHDKPFTYRKSFTVPADYAGKHTILRFDGVYSHARLFVNGTFVREHHGGFTRWETDVTPFVRPGKKNEIRLEVTDRLDDISYASGYAHHPIGGILRDVTLFALPETCLYDFYAETHLDAAYEDAVLKIGYSSPVAGGAEVAYTLTDPSGRRYPLAQSRFPLEEGGNMNELPVKNPLKWDAEHPN
-9 KKPFFYYAMIAMLIL
+9 LYTLTI
-24 MLLNA
+24 
-29 FVFPSLMTPRVTEVS
+29 T
-44 YDKFLDMLSGGQ
+44 LS
-56 VTVVELQENERELY
+56 
-70 FKAADENGAE
+70 K
-80 RIYSTGVFPDADL
+80 
-93 QKRLSESGVTF
+93 
-104 SAVAPQE
+104 
-111 NSTLMNFLF
+111 
-120 TWIFPTLILILPMV
+120 
-134 LLWRMMQKRM
+134 
-144 GDGSNMMSF
+144 DG
-153 GMGKSNAK
+153 
-161 MYVAAQTGKTFADV
+161 
-175 AGQEEAKE
+175 KE
-183 ALEEIVDFLHNPDK
+183 I
-197 YRSVGAVMPKGVL
+197 
-210 LVGPP
+210 
-215 GTGKTL
+215 
-221 LAKAVAGEANVP
+221 
-233 FFSIAGSEF
+233 
-242 VEMFVGQG
+242 
-250 AARVR
+250 
-255 DLFKQAKEKAPCIVF
+255 
-270 IDEIDTIGKKRDG
+270 
-283 SGIAGNDE
+283 
-291 REQTLNQLLSEM
+291 
-303 DGFDGSSGVVILAAT
+303 
-318 NRPETLDKALL
+318 
-329 RPGRFDRRIGFR
+329 GRFDRRIGFR

-571 SIERMWSGLFDAP
+571 SLEKMWSGLFDAP

>member
-1 MNEQPKPN
+1 MKQIKTILFAFGCSLLLSGTKAFAQVERLPDEASYPVLQELAGVETPAVLLSGTWQFRYSPDSKWDKIQVPGEPAMQGYAIEHDKPFTYRKSFTVPADYAGKHTILRFDGVYSYARLFVNDTFVREHHGGFTRWETDVTPFVRPGKKNEIRLEVTDRLDDISYASGYAHHPIGGILRDVTLFALPETCLYDFYAETHLDAAYEDAVLKIGYSSPVAGGAEVAYTLTDPSGRRYPLAQSRFPLEEGGNMNELPVKNPLKWDAEHPN
-9 KKPFFYYAMIAMLIL
+9 LYTLTI
-24 MLLNA
+24 
-29 FVFPSLMTPRVTEVS
+29 T
-44 YDKFLDMLSGGQ
+44 LS
-56 VTVVELQENERELY
+56 
-70 FKAADENGAE
+70 K
-80 RIYSTGVFPDADL
+80 
-93 QKRLSESGVTF
+93 
-104 SAVAPQE
+104 
-111 NSTLMNFLF
+111 
-120 TWIFPTLILILPMV
+120 
-134 LLWRMMQKRM
+134 
-144 GDGSNMMSF
+144 DG
-153 GMGKSNAK
+153 
-161 MYVAAQTGKTFADV
+161 
-175 AGQEEAKE
+175 KE
-183 ALEEIVDFLHNPDK
+183 I
-197 YRSVGAVMPKGVL
+197 
-210 LVGPP
+210 
-215 GTGKTL
+215 
-221 LAKAVAGEANVP
+221 
-233 FFSIAGSEF
+233 
-242 VEMFVGQG
+242 
-250 AARVR
+250 
-255 DLFKQAKEKAPCIVF
+255 
-270 IDEIDTIGKKRDG
+270 
-283 SGIAGNDE
+283 
-291 REQTLNQLLSEM
+291 
-303 DGFDGSSGVVILAAT
+303 
-318 NRPETLDKALL
+318 
-329 RPGRFDRRIGFR
+329 GRFDRRIGFR

-528 WNRSTHGFQG
+528 WNRSTRGFQG

-571 SIERMWSGLFDAP
+571 SIEKMWSGLFEAP

-712 LLVIPAEAWEEGE
+712 LLVIPAEAWEVGE

-780 GFEIPFSKETGLIS
+780 GFEIPFSKETGLIC

-824 RKSARKFLTSD
+824 RKSARKFLASD

-962 ANCDCPLTQMAK
+962 ANCDRPLTQMAK

>member
-1 MNEQPKPN
+1 MKQIKTILFAFGCSLLLSGTKAFAQIGRLPDEASYPVLQELAGVETPAVLLSGTWQFRYSPDSKWDKIQVPGEPAMQGYAIEHDKPFTYRKSFTVPADYAGKHTILRFDGVYSHARLFVNGTFVREHHGGFTRWDTDVTPFVRPGKKNEIRLEVTDRLDDISYASGYAHHPIGGILRDVTLFALPETCLYDFYAETHLDAAYEDAVLKIGYSSPVIGGAEVAYTLADPSGRRYPLAQSRFPLKEGGNMNELPVKNPLKWDAEHPN
-9 KKPFFYYAMIAMLIL
+9 LYTL
-24 MLLNA
+24 
-29 FVFPSLMTPRVTEVS
+29 TVT
-44 YDKFLDMLSGGQ
+44 LS
-56 VTVVELQENERELY
+56 
-70 FKAADENGAE
+70 K
-80 RIYSTGVFPDADL
+80 
-93 QKRLSESGVTF
+93 
-104 SAVAPQE
+104 
-111 NSTLMNFLF
+111 
-120 TWIFPTLILILPMV
+120 
-134 LLWRMMQKRM
+134 
-144 GDGSNMMSF
+144 DG
-153 GMGKSNAK
+153 
-161 MYVAAQTGKTFADV
+161 
-175 AGQEEAKE
+175 KE
-183 ALEEIVDFLHNPDK
+183 I
-197 YRSVGAVMPKGVL
+197 
-210 LVGPP
+210 
-215 GTGKTL
+215 
-221 LAKAVAGEANVP
+221 
-233 FFSIAGSEF
+233 
-242 VEMFVGQG
+242 
-250 AARVR
+250 
-255 DLFKQAKEKAPCIVF
+255 
-270 IDEIDTIGKKRDG
+270 
-283 SGIAGNDE
+283 
-291 REQTLNQLLSEM
+291 
-303 DGFDGSSGVVILAAT
+303 
-318 NRPETLDKALL
+318 
-329 RPGRFDRRIGFR
+329 GRFDRRIGFR

-440 DSAEFTPR
+440 DSAGFTPR

-495 PVIFSYPGSVGEKKP
+495 PVIFSYPGSVGEKEP

-528 WNRSTHGFQG
+528 WNRSTRGFQG

-760 PVNGVLQVEET
+760 PVNGVLLVEET

-780 GFEIPFSKETGLIS
+780 GFEIPFSKETGLIC

-907 QWERKGMWSCYPEG
+907 QWERKGMWSYYPEG

-948 SADTHNYYYWADAG
+948 SSDTHNYYYWADAG
-962 ANCDCPLTQMAK
+962 ANCTRPLTQMAK

-983 TLSATG
+983 TLSAAG
-989 VKAGLTVCSP
+989 EKEGLTVSSP
-999 DASLACRTSKR
+999 DASLACRASKK

>member
-1 MNEQPKPN
+1 MKQIKTILFAFGCSLLLSGTKAFAQVERLPDEASYPVLQELAGVETPAVLLSGTWQFRYSPDSKWDKIQVPGEPAMQGYAIEHDKPFTYRKSFTVPADYAGKHTILRFDGVYSYARLFVNDTFVREHHGGFTRWETDVTPFVRPGKKNEIRLEVTDRLDDISYASGYAHHPIGGILRDVTLFALPETCLYDFYAETHLDAAYEDAVLKIGYSSPVAGGAEVAYTLTDPSGRRYPLAQSRFPLEEGGNMNELPVKNPLKWDAEHPN
-9 KKPFFYYAMIAMLIL
+9 LYTLTI
-24 MLLNA
+24 
-29 FVFPSLMTPRVTEVS
+29 T
-44 YDKFLDMLSGGQ
+44 LS
-56 VTVVELQENERELY
+56 
-70 FKAADENGAE
+70 K
-80 RIYSTGVFPDADL
+80 
-93 QKRLSESGVTF
+93 
-104 SAVAPQE
+104 
-111 NSTLMNFLF
+111 
-120 TWIFPTLILILPMV
+120 
-134 LLWRMMQKRM
+134 
-144 GDGSNMMSF
+144 DG
-153 GMGKSNAK
+153 
-161 MYVAAQTGKTFADV
+161 
-175 AGQEEAKE
+175 KE
-183 ALEEIVDFLHNPDK
+183 I
-197 YRSVGAVMPKGVL
+197 
-210 LVGPP
+210 
-215 GTGKTL
+215 
-221 LAKAVAGEANVP
+221 
-233 FFSIAGSEF
+233 
-242 VEMFVGQG
+242 
-250 AARVR
+250 
-255 DLFKQAKEKAPCIVF
+255 
-270 IDEIDTIGKKRDG
+270 
-283 SGIAGNDE
+283 
-291 REQTLNQLLSEM
+291 
-303 DGFDGSSGVVILAAT
+303 
-318 NRPETLDKALL
+318 
-329 RPGRFDRRIGFR
+329 GRFDRRIGFR

-962 ANCDCPLTQMAK
+962 ANCDRPLTQMAK
-974 GMKENIYRY
+974 GRKENIYRY

>member
-1 MNEQPKPN
+1 MKQIKTILFAFGCSFLLSGTKAFAQIERLPDEASYPVLQELAGVETPAVLLSGTWQFQYSPDSKWDKIQVPGEPAMQGYAIEHDKPFTYRKSFTVPADYAGKHTILRFDGVYSHARLFVNGTFVREHHGGFTRWETDVTPFVRPGKKNEIRLEVTDRLDDISYASGYAHHPIGGILRDVTLFALPETCLYDFYAETHLDAAYEDAVLKIGYSSPVAGGAEVAYTLTEPSGRRYPLVQSRFPLEEGGNMNELPVKNPLKWDAEHPN
-9 KKPFFYYAMIAMLIL
+9 LYTLTI
-24 MLLNA
+24 
-29 FVFPSLMTPRVTEVS
+29 T
-44 YDKFLDMLSGGQ
+44 LS
-56 VTVVELQENERELY
+56 
-70 FKAADENGAE
+70 K
-80 RIYSTGVFPDADL
+80 
-93 QKRLSESGVTF
+93 
-104 SAVAPQE
+104 
-111 NSTLMNFLF
+111 
-120 TWIFPTLILILPMV
+120 
-134 LLWRMMQKRM
+134 
-144 GDGSNMMSF
+144 DG
-153 GMGKSNAK
+153 
-161 MYVAAQTGKTFADV
+161 
-175 AGQEEAKE
+175 KE
-183 ALEEIVDFLHNPDK
+183 I
-197 YRSVGAVMPKGVL
+197 
-210 LVGPP
+210 
-215 GTGKTL
+215 
-221 LAKAVAGEANVP
+221 
-233 FFSIAGSEF
+233 
-242 VEMFVGQG
+242 
-250 AARVR
+250 
-255 DLFKQAKEKAPCIVF
+255 
-270 IDEIDTIGKKRDG
+270 
-283 SGIAGNDE
+283 
-291 REQTLNQLLSEM
+291 
-303 DGFDGSSGVVILAAT
+303 
-318 NRPETLDKALL
+318 
-329 RPGRFDRRIGFR
+329 GRFDRRIGFR

-571 SIERMWSGLFDAP
+571 SLEKMWSGLFDAP

-685 DEIKIRY
+685 DEIEARY
-692 TYKGV
+692 IYKGE
-697 EKELP
+697 EKKLSLP
-702 APSIAPHQKG
+702 SVAPHQKG
-712 LLVIPAEAWEEGE
+712 LLTIPAEAWKANEP
-725 LLSICFY
+725 LLVSFY

-737 LLDAEQVSLGSDY
+737 LIDREQVKLGNEPVRLLDARREQPLD
-750 HVRLADSEAS
+750 
-760 PVNGVLQVEET
+760 VEET
-771 AGMMTIKGD
+771 AELICIKGTD
-780 GFEIPFSKETGLIS
+780 FEIPFSKETGLIR

-824 RKSARKFLTSD
+824 RKSARKFLASD

-962 ANCDCPLTQMAK
+962 ANCDRPLTQMAK

-989 VKAGLTVCSP
+989 GGAGLTVCSP

>member
-1 MNEQPKPN
+1 MKQIKTILFAFGCSLLLSGTKAFAQIERLPDEASYPVLQELAGVETPAVLLSGTWQFRYSPDSKWDKIQVPGEPAMQGYAIEHDKPFTYRKSFTVPADYAGKHTILRFDGVYSHARLFVNGTFVREHHGGFTRWETDVTPFVRPGKKNEIRLEVTDRLDDISYASGYAHHPIGGILRDVTLFVLPETCLYDFYAETHLDAAYEDAVLKIGYSSPVAGGAEVAYTLTDPSGRRYPLAQSRFPLEEGGNMNELPVKNPLKWDAEHPN
-9 KKPFFYYAMIAMLIL
+9 LYTLTI
-24 MLLNA
+24 
-29 FVFPSLMTPRVTEVS
+29 T
-44 YDKFLDMLSGGQ
+44 LS
-56 VTVVELQENERELY
+56 
-70 FKAADENGAE
+70 K
-80 RIYSTGVFPDADL
+80 
-93 QKRLSESGVTF
+93 
-104 SAVAPQE
+104 
-111 NSTLMNFLF
+111 
-120 TWIFPTLILILPMV
+120 
-134 LLWRMMQKRM
+134 
-144 GDGSNMMSF
+144 DG
-153 GMGKSNAK
+153 
-161 MYVAAQTGKTFADV
+161 
-175 AGQEEAKE
+175 KE
-183 ALEEIVDFLHNPDK
+183 I
-197 YRSVGAVMPKGVL
+197 
-210 LVGPP
+210 
-215 GTGKTL
+215 
-221 LAKAVAGEANVP
+221 
-233 FFSIAGSEF
+233 
-242 VEMFVGQG
+242 
-250 AARVR
+250 
-255 DLFKQAKEKAPCIVF
+255 
-270 IDEIDTIGKKRDG
+270 
-283 SGIAGNDE
+283 
-291 REQTLNQLLSEM
+291 
-303 DGFDGSSGVVILAAT
+303 
-318 NRPETLDKALL
+318 
-329 RPGRFDRRIGFR
+329 GRFDRRIGFR

-571 SIERMWSGLFDAP
+571 SLEKMWSGLFDAP

-760 PVNGVLQVEET
+760 PVNDVLQVEET

-962 ANCDCPLTQMAK
+962 ANCDRPLTQMAK

>member
-1 MNEQPKPN
+1 MKQIKTILFAFGCSFLLSGTKAFAQIERLPDEASYPVLQELAGVETPAVLLSGTWQFQYSPDSKWDKIQVPGEPAMQGYAIEHDKPFTYRKSFTVPADYAGKHTILRFDGVYSHARLFVNGTFVREHHGGFTRWETDVTPFVRPGKKNEIRLEVTDRLDDISYASGYAHHPIGGILRDVTLFALPETCLYDFYAETHLDAAYEDAVLKIGYSSPVAGGAEVAYTLTEPSGRRYPLVQSRFPLEEGGNMNELPVKNPLKWDAEHPN
-9 KKPFFYYAMIAMLIL
+9 LYTLTI
-24 MLLNA
+24 
-29 FVFPSLMTPRVTEVS
+29 T
-44 YDKFLDMLSGGQ
+44 LS
-56 VTVVELQENERELY
+56 
-70 FKAADENGAE
+70 K
-80 RIYSTGVFPDADL
+80 
-93 QKRLSESGVTF
+93 
-104 SAVAPQE
+104 
-111 NSTLMNFLF
+111 
-120 TWIFPTLILILPMV
+120 
-134 LLWRMMQKRM
+134 
-144 GDGSNMMSF
+144 DG
-153 GMGKSNAK
+153 
-161 MYVAAQTGKTFADV
+161 
-175 AGQEEAKE
+175 KE
-183 ALEEIVDFLHNPDK
+183 I
-197 YRSVGAVMPKGVL
+197 
-210 LVGPP
+210 
-215 GTGKTL
+215 
-221 LAKAVAGEANVP
+221 
-233 FFSIAGSEF
+233 
-242 VEMFVGQG
+242 
-250 AARVR
+250 
-255 DLFKQAKEKAPCIVF
+255 
-270 IDEIDTIGKKRDG
+270 
-283 SGIAGNDE
+283 
-291 REQTLNQLLSEM
+291 
-303 DGFDGSSGVVILAAT
+303 
-318 NRPETLDKALL
+318 
-329 RPGRFDRRIGFR
+329 GRFDRRIGFR

-780 GFEIPFSKETGLIS
+780 GFEIPFSKETGLIC

>member
-1 MNEQPKPN
+1 MKQIKTILFAFGCSFLLSGTKAFAQVERLPDEASYPVLQELAGVETPAVLLSGTWQFRYSPDSKWDKIQVPGEPAMQGYAIEHDKPFTYRKSFTVPADYAGKHTILRFDGVYSYARLFVNDTFVREHHGGFTRWDTDVTPFVRPGKKNEIRLEVTDRLDDISYASGYAHHPIGGILRDVTLFALPETCLYDFYAETHLDAAYEDAVLKIGYSSPVVGGAEVAYTLADPSGRRYPLAQSRFPLKEGGNMNELPVKNPLKWDAEHPN
-9 KKPFFYYAMIAMLIL
+9 LYTL
-24 MLLNA
+24 
-29 FVFPSLMTPRVTEVS
+29 TVT
-44 YDKFLDMLSGGQ
+44 LS
-56 VTVVELQENERELY
+56 
-70 FKAADENGAE
+70 K
-80 RIYSTGVFPDADL
+80 
-93 QKRLSESGVTF
+93 
-104 SAVAPQE
+104 
-111 NSTLMNFLF
+111 
-120 TWIFPTLILILPMV
+120 
-134 LLWRMMQKRM
+134 
-144 GDGSNMMSF
+144 DG
-153 GMGKSNAK
+153 
-161 MYVAAQTGKTFADV
+161 
-175 AGQEEAKE
+175 KE
-183 ALEEIVDFLHNPDK
+183 I
-197 YRSVGAVMPKGVL
+197 
-210 LVGPP
+210 
-215 GTGKTL
+215 
-221 LAKAVAGEANVP
+221 
-233 FFSIAGSEF
+233 
-242 VEMFVGQG
+242 
-250 AARVR
+250 
-255 DLFKQAKEKAPCIVF
+255 
-270 IDEIDTIGKKRDG
+270 
-283 SGIAGNDE
+283 
-291 REQTLNQLLSEM
+291 
-303 DGFDGSSGVVILAAT
+303 
-318 NRPETLDKALL
+318 
-329 RPGRFDRRIGFR
+329 GRFDRRIGFR

-495 PVIFSYPGSVGEKKP
+495 PVIFSYPGSVGEKEP

-669 QRLLLPLYNRF
+669 QRLLLPLYNCF

-760 PVNGVLQVEET
+760 PVNGVLLVEET

-780 GFEIPFSKETGLIS
+780 GFEIPFSKETGLIC

-948 SADTHNYYYWADAG
+948 LTDTHNYYYWADAG
-962 ANCDCPLTQMAK
+962 TNCDRPLTQMAK

-989 VKAGLTVCSP
+989 GGAGLTVCSS

-1038 AVPCYGEMKIRF
+1038 VVPCYGEMKIRF

>member
-1 MNEQPKPN
+1 MKQIKTILFAFGCSFLLSGTKAFAQIERLPDEASYPVLQELAGVETPAVLLSGTWQFRYSPDSKWDKIQVPGEPAMQGYAIEHDKPFTYRKSFTVPADYAGKHTILRFDGVYSYARLFVNDTFVREHHGGFTRWDTDVTPFVRPGKKNEIRLEVTDRLDDISYASGYAHHPIGGILRDVTLFALPETCLYDFYAETHLDAAYEDAVLKIGYSSPVVGGAEVAYTLADPSGRRYPLAQSRFPLKEGGNMNELPVKNPLKWDAEHPN
-9 KKPFFYYAMIAMLIL
+9 LYTL
-24 MLLNA
+24 
-29 FVFPSLMTPRVTEVS
+29 TVT
-44 YDKFLDMLSGGQ
+44 LS
-56 VTVVELQENERELY
+56 
-70 FKAADENGAE
+70 K
-80 RIYSTGVFPDADL
+80 
-93 QKRLSESGVTF
+93 
-104 SAVAPQE
+104 
-111 NSTLMNFLF
+111 
-120 TWIFPTLILILPMV
+120 
-134 LLWRMMQKRM
+134 
-144 GDGSNMMSF
+144 DG
-153 GMGKSNAK
+153 
-161 MYVAAQTGKTFADV
+161 
-175 AGQEEAKE
+175 KE
-183 ALEEIVDFLHNPDK
+183 I
-197 YRSVGAVMPKGVL
+197 
-210 LVGPP
+210 
-215 GTGKTL
+215 
-221 LAKAVAGEANVP
+221 
-233 FFSIAGSEF
+233 
-242 VEMFVGQG
+242 
-250 AARVR
+250 
-255 DLFKQAKEKAPCIVF
+255 
-270 IDEIDTIGKKRDG
+270 
-283 SGIAGNDE
+283 
-291 REQTLNQLLSEM
+291 
-303 DGFDGSSGVVILAAT
+303 
-318 NRPETLDKALL
+318 
-329 RPGRFDRRIGFR
+329 GRFDRRIGFR

-495 PVIFSYPGSVGEKKP
+495 PVIFSYPGSVGEKEP

-669 QRLLLPLYNRF
+669 QRLLLPLYNCF

-948 SADTHNYYYWADAG
+948 LADTHNYYYWADAG
-962 ANCDCPLTQMAK
+962 TNCDRPLTQMAK

-989 VKAGLTVCSP
+989 GGAGLTVCSP

-1038 AVPCYGEMKIRF
+1038 VVPCYGEMKIRF

>member
-1 MNEQPKPN
+1 MKQIKTILFAFGCSLLLSGTKAFAQVERLPDEASYPVLQELAGVETPAVLLSGTWQFRYSPDSKWDKIQVPGEPAMQGYAIEHDKPFTYRKSFTVPADYAGKHTILRFDGVYSYARLFVNDTFVREHHGGFTRWETDVTPFVRPGKKNEIRLEVTDRLDDISYASGYAHHPIGGILRDVTLFALPETCLYDFYAETHLDAAYEDAVLKIGYSSPVAGGAEVAYTLTEPSGRRYPLAQSRFPLEEGGNMNELPVKNPLKWDAEHPN
-9 KKPFFYYAMIAMLIL
+9 LYTLTI
-24 MLLNA
+24 
-29 FVFPSLMTPRVTEVS
+29 T
-44 YDKFLDMLSGGQ
+44 LS
-56 VTVVELQENERELY
+56 
-70 FKAADENGAE
+70 K
-80 RIYSTGVFPDADL
+80 
-93 QKRLSESGVTF
+93 
-104 SAVAPQE
+104 
-111 NSTLMNFLF
+111 
-120 TWIFPTLILILPMV
+120 
-134 LLWRMMQKRM
+134 
-144 GDGSNMMSF
+144 DG
-153 GMGKSNAK
+153 
-161 MYVAAQTGKTFADV
+161 
-175 AGQEEAKE
+175 KE
-183 ALEEIVDFLHNPDK
+183 I
-197 YRSVGAVMPKGVL
+197 
-210 LVGPP
+210 
-215 GTGKTL
+215 
-221 LAKAVAGEANVP
+221 
-233 FFSIAGSEF
+233 
-242 VEMFVGQG
+242 
-250 AARVR
+250 
-255 DLFKQAKEKAPCIVF
+255 
-270 IDEIDTIGKKRDG
+270 
-283 SGIAGNDE
+283 
-291 REQTLNQLLSEM
+291 
-303 DGFDGSSGVVILAAT
+303 
-318 NRPETLDKALL
+318 
-329 RPGRFDRRIGFR
+329 GRFDRRIGFR

-930 SLYNPK
+930 SLYNSK

-989 VKAGLTVCSP
+989 GGAGLTVCSP

>member
-1 MNEQPKPN
+1 MKQIKTILFAFGCSFLLSGTKAFAQVERLPDEASYPVLQELAGVETPAVLLSGTWQFRYSPDSKWDKIQVPGEPAMQGYAIEHDKPFTYRKSFTVPADYAGKHTILRFDGVYSYARLFVNDTFVREHHGGFTRWDTDVTPFVRPGKKNEIRLEVTDRLDDISYASGYAHHPIGGILRDVTLFVLPETCLYDFYAETHLDAAYEDAVLKIGYSSPVVGGAEVAYTLADPSGRRYPLAQSRFPLKEGGNMNELPVKNPLKWDAEHPN
-9 KKPFFYYAMIAMLIL
+9 LYTL
-24 MLLNA
+24 
-29 FVFPSLMTPRVTEVS
+29 TVT
-44 YDKFLDMLSGGQ
+44 LS
-56 VTVVELQENERELY
+56 
-70 FKAADENGAE
+70 K
-80 RIYSTGVFPDADL
+80 
-93 QKRLSESGVTF
+93 
-104 SAVAPQE
+104 
-111 NSTLMNFLF
+111 
-120 TWIFPTLILILPMV
+120 
-134 LLWRMMQKRM
+134 
-144 GDGSNMMSF
+144 DG
-153 GMGKSNAK
+153 
-161 MYVAAQTGKTFADV
+161 
-175 AGQEEAKE
+175 KE
-183 ALEEIVDFLHNPDK
+183 I
-197 YRSVGAVMPKGVL
+197 
-210 LVGPP
+210 
-215 GTGKTL
+215 
-221 LAKAVAGEANVP
+221 
-233 FFSIAGSEF
+233 
-242 VEMFVGQG
+242 
-250 AARVR
+250 
-255 DLFKQAKEKAPCIVF
+255 
-270 IDEIDTIGKKRDG
+270 
-283 SGIAGNDE
+283 
-291 REQTLNQLLSEM
+291 
-303 DGFDGSSGVVILAAT
+303 
-318 NRPETLDKALL
+318 
-329 RPGRFDRRIGFR
+329 GRFDRRIGFR

-495 PVIFSYPGSVGEKKP
+495 PVIFSYPGSVGEKEP

-669 QRLLLPLYNRF
+669 QRLLLPLYNCF

-760 PVNGVLQVEET
+760 PVNGVLLVEET

-780 GFEIPFSKETGLIS
+780 GFEIPFSKETGLIC

-962 ANCDCPLTQMAK
+962 TNCDRPLTQMAK
-974 GMKENIYRY
+974 GMKENIYSY

-989 VKAGLTVCSP
+989 GGAGLTVCSS

>member
-1 MNEQPKPN
+1 MKQIKTILFAFGCSLLLSGTKAFAQVERLPDEASYPVLQELAGVETPAVLLSGTWQFRYSPDSKWDKIQVPGEPAMQGYAIEHDKPFTYRKSFNVPADYAGKHTILRFDGVYSYARLFVNDTFVREHHGGFTRWETDVTPFVRPGKKNEIRLEVTDRLDDISYASGYAHHPIGGILRDVTLFALPETCLYDFYAETHLDAAYEDAVLKIGYSSPVAGGAEVAYTLTDPSGRRYPLAQSRFPLEEGGNMNELPVKNPLKWDAEHPN
-9 KKPFFYYAMIAMLIL
+9 LYTLTI
-24 MLLNA
+24 
-29 FVFPSLMTPRVTEVS
+29 T
-44 YDKFLDMLSGGQ
+44 LS
-56 VTVVELQENERELY
+56 
-70 FKAADENGAE
+70 K
-80 RIYSTGVFPDADL
+80 
-93 QKRLSESGVTF
+93 
-104 SAVAPQE
+104 
-111 NSTLMNFLF
+111 
-120 TWIFPTLILILPMV
+120 
-134 LLWRMMQKRM
+134 
-144 GDGSNMMSF
+144 DG
-153 GMGKSNAK
+153 
-161 MYVAAQTGKTFADV
+161 
-175 AGQEEAKE
+175 KE
-183 ALEEIVDFLHNPDK
+183 I
-197 YRSVGAVMPKGVL
+197 
-210 LVGPP
+210 
-215 GTGKTL
+215 
-221 LAKAVAGEANVP
+221 
-233 FFSIAGSEF
+233 
-242 VEMFVGQG
+242 
-250 AARVR
+250 
-255 DLFKQAKEKAPCIVF
+255 
-270 IDEIDTIGKKRDG
+270 
-283 SGIAGNDE
+283 
-291 REQTLNQLLSEM
+291 
-303 DGFDGSSGVVILAAT
+303 
-318 NRPETLDKALL
+318 
-329 RPGRFDRRIGFR
+329 GRFDRRIGFR

-962 ANCDCPLTQMAK
+962 ANCDRPLTQMAK

>member
-1 MNEQPKPN
+1 MKQIKTILFAFGCSLLLSGTKAFAQVERLPDEASYPVLQELAGVETPAVLLSGTWQFRYSPDSKWDKIQVPGEPAMQGYAIEHDKPFTYRKSFTVPADYAGKHTILRFDGVYSYARLFVNDTFVREHHGGFTRWETDVTPFVRPGKKNEIRLEVTDRLDDISYASGYAHHPIGGILRDVTLFALPETCLYDFYAETHLDAAYEDAVLKIGYSSPVAGGAEVAYTLTEPSGRRYPLAQSRFPLEEGGNMNELPVKNPLKWDAEHPN
-9 KKPFFYYAMIAMLIL
+9 LYTLTI
-24 MLLNA
+24 
-29 FVFPSLMTPRVTEVS
+29 T
-44 YDKFLDMLSGGQ
+44 LS
-56 VTVVELQENERELY
+56 
-70 FKAADENGAE
+70 K
-80 RIYSTGVFPDADL
+80 
-93 QKRLSESGVTF
+93 
-104 SAVAPQE
+104 
-111 NSTLMNFLF
+111 
-120 TWIFPTLILILPMV
+120 
-134 LLWRMMQKRM
+134 
-144 GDGSNMMSF
+144 DG
-153 GMGKSNAK
+153 
-161 MYVAAQTGKTFADV
+161 
-175 AGQEEAKE
+175 KE
-183 ALEEIVDFLHNPDK
+183 I
-197 YRSVGAVMPKGVL
+197 
-210 LVGPP
+210 
-215 GTGKTL
+215 
-221 LAKAVAGEANVP
+221 
-233 FFSIAGSEF
+233 
-242 VEMFVGQG
+242 
-250 AARVR
+250 
-255 DLFKQAKEKAPCIVF
+255 
-270 IDEIDTIGKKRDG
+270 
-283 SGIAGNDE
+283 
-291 REQTLNQLLSEM
+291 
-303 DGFDGSSGVVILAAT
+303 
-318 NRPETLDKALL
+318 
-329 RPGRFDRRIGFR
+329 GRFDRRIGFR

>member
-1 MNEQPKPN
+1 MKQIKTILFAFGCSFLLSGTKAFAQVERLPDEASYPVLQELAGVETPAVLLSGTWQFRYSPDSKWDKIQVPGEPAMQGYAIEHDKPFTYRKSFTVPADYAGKHTILRFDGVYSYARLFVNDTFVREHHGGFTRWDTDVTPFVRPGKKNEIRLEVTDRLDDISYASGYAHHPIGGILRDVTLFALPETCLYDFYAETHLDAAYEDAVLKIGYSSPVVGGAEVAYTLADPSGRRYPLAQSRFPLKEGGNMNELPVKNPLKWDAEHPN
-9 KKPFFYYAMIAMLIL
+9 LYTL
-24 MLLNA
+24 
-29 FVFPSLMTPRVTEVS
+29 TVT
-44 YDKFLDMLSGGQ
+44 LS
-56 VTVVELQENERELY
+56 
-70 FKAADENGAE
+70 K
-80 RIYSTGVFPDADL
+80 
-93 QKRLSESGVTF
+93 
-104 SAVAPQE
+104 
-111 NSTLMNFLF
+111 
-120 TWIFPTLILILPMV
+120 
-134 LLWRMMQKRM
+134 
-144 GDGSNMMSF
+144 DG
-153 GMGKSNAK
+153 
-161 MYVAAQTGKTFADV
+161 
-175 AGQEEAKE
+175 KE
-183 ALEEIVDFLHNPDK
+183 I
-197 YRSVGAVMPKGVL
+197 
-210 LVGPP
+210 
-215 GTGKTL
+215 
-221 LAKAVAGEANVP
+221 
-233 FFSIAGSEF
+233 
-242 VEMFVGQG
+242 
-250 AARVR
+250 
-255 DLFKQAKEKAPCIVF
+255 
-270 IDEIDTIGKKRDG
+270 
-283 SGIAGNDE
+283 
-291 REQTLNQLLSEM
+291 
-303 DGFDGSSGVVILAAT
+303 
-318 NRPETLDKALL
+318 
-329 RPGRFDRRIGFR
+329 GRFDRRIGFR

-365 DIHPTLGRTT
+365 DIPPTLGRTT

-495 PVIFSYPGSVGEKKP
+495 PVIFSYPGSVGEKEP

-669 QRLLLPLYNRF
+669 QRLLLPLYNCF

-760 PVNGVLQVEET
+760 PVNGVLLVEET

-780 GFEIPFSKETGLIS
+780 GFEIPFSKETGLIC

-948 SADTHNYYYWADAG
+948 LADTHNYYYWADAG
-962 ANCDCPLTQMAK
+962 TNCDRPLTQMAK

-989 VKAGLTVCSP
+989 GGAGLTVCSS

-1038 AVPCYGEMKIRF
+1038 VVPCYGEMKIRF

>member
-1 MNEQPKPN
+1 MKQIKTILFAFGCSLLLSGTKAFAQIERLPDEASYPVLQELAGVETPAVLLSGTWQFRYSPDSKWDKIQVPGEPAMQGYAIEHDKPFTYRKSFTVPADYAGKHTILRFDGVYSYARLFVNGTFVREHHGGFTRWETDVTPFVRPGKKNEIRLEVTDRLDDISYASGYAHHPIGGILRDVTLFALPETCLYDFYAETHLDAAYEDAVLKIGYSSPVAGGAEVAYTLTEPSGRRYPLAQSRFPLEEGGNMNELPVKNPLKWDAEHPN
-9 KKPFFYYAMIAMLIL
+9 LYTL
-24 MLLNA
+24 
-29 FVFPSLMTPRVTEVS
+29 TVT
-44 YDKFLDMLSGGQ
+44 LS
-56 VTVVELQENERELY
+56 
-70 FKAADENGAE
+70 K
-80 RIYSTGVFPDADL
+80 
-93 QKRLSESGVTF
+93 
-104 SAVAPQE
+104 
-111 NSTLMNFLF
+111 
-120 TWIFPTLILILPMV
+120 
-134 LLWRMMQKRM
+134 
-144 GDGSNMMSF
+144 DG
-153 GMGKSNAK
+153 
-161 MYVAAQTGKTFADV
+161 
-175 AGQEEAKE
+175 KE
-183 ALEEIVDFLHNPDK
+183 I
-197 YRSVGAVMPKGVL
+197 
-210 LVGPP
+210 
-215 GTGKTL
+215 
-221 LAKAVAGEANVP
+221 
-233 FFSIAGSEF
+233 
-242 VEMFVGQG
+242 
-250 AARVR
+250 
-255 DLFKQAKEKAPCIVF
+255 
-270 IDEIDTIGKKRDG
+270 
-283 SGIAGNDE
+283 
-291 REQTLNQLLSEM
+291 
-303 DGFDGSSGVVILAAT
+303 
-318 NRPETLDKALL
+318 
-329 RPGRFDRRIGFR
+329 GRFDRRIGFR

-528 WNRSTHGFQG
+528 WNRSTRGFQG

-571 SIERMWSGLFDAP
+571 SIEKMWSGLFEAP

-780 GFEIPFSKETGLIS
+780 GFEIPFSKETGLIC

-824 RKSARKFLTSD
+824 RKSARKFLASD

-962 ANCDCPLTQMAK
+962 ANCDRPLTQMAK

>member
-1 MNEQPKPN
+1 MKQIKTILFAFGCSFLLSGTKAFAQVERLPDEASYPVLQELAGVETPAVLLSGTWQFRYSPDSKWDKIQVPGEPAMQGYAIEHDKPFTYRKSFTVPADYAGKHTILRFDGVYSHARLFVNGTFVREHHGGFTRWDTDVTPFVRPGKKNEIRLEVTDRLDDISYASGYAHHPIGGILRDVTLFALPETCLYDFYAETHLDAAYEDAVLKIGYSSPVAGGAEVAYTLADPSGNPYPLAQSRFPLEEGGNMNELPVKNPLKWDAEHPN
-9 KKPFFYYAMIAMLIL
+9 LYTLTI
-24 MLLNA
+24 
-29 FVFPSLMTPRVTEVS
+29 T
-44 YDKFLDMLSGGQ
+44 LS
-56 VTVVELQENERELY
+56 
-70 FKAADENGAE
+70 K
-80 RIYSTGVFPDADL
+80 
-93 QKRLSESGVTF
+93 
-104 SAVAPQE
+104 
-111 NSTLMNFLF
+111 
-120 TWIFPTLILILPMV
+120 
-134 LLWRMMQKRM
+134 
-144 GDGSNMMSF
+144 DG
-153 GMGKSNAK
+153 
-161 MYVAAQTGKTFADV
+161 
-175 AGQEEAKE
+175 KE
-183 ALEEIVDFLHNPDK
+183 I
-197 YRSVGAVMPKGVL
+197 
-210 LVGPP
+210 
-215 GTGKTL
+215 
-221 LAKAVAGEANVP
+221 
-233 FFSIAGSEF
+233 
-242 VEMFVGQG
+242 
-250 AARVR
+250 
-255 DLFKQAKEKAPCIVF
+255 
-270 IDEIDTIGKKRDG
+270 
-283 SGIAGNDE
+283 
-291 REQTLNQLLSEM
+291 
-303 DGFDGSSGVVILAAT
+303 
-318 NRPETLDKALL
+318 
-329 RPGRFDRRIGFR
+329 GRFDRRIGFR

-407 EYCDRYG
+407 AYCDRYG

-489 ATDKTR
+489 ATDRTR

-515 SMHYQDVNGNLNQ
+515 SMHYQDINGNLNQ
-528 WNRSTHGFQG
+528 WNRSTRGFQG

-571 SIERMWSGLFDAP
+571 SLEKMWSGLFDAP

-656 RLMTTEVASFLSG
+656 RLMTTEVPSFLSG
-669 QRLLLPLYNRF
+669 QRLLLPVYNRF

-685 DEIKIRY
+685 NEIKIRY

-780 GFEIPFSKETGLIS
+780 GFEIPFSKETGLIC

-962 ANCDCPLTQMAK
+962 ANCDRPLTQMAK

-989 VKAGLTVCSP
+989 GGAGLTVCSS

-1010 GDGQLML
+1010 GDGQFALH
-1017 YINNRWDYPEIA
+1017 
-1029 WGNYCKTLE
+1029 
-1038 AVPCYGEMKIRF
+1038 